1 MDHSRSRIAAETVGV
16 RRCISV
22 RRIYIVDTGL
32 VAPYH
37 GFSVR
42 AEEGVMR
49 AIVKKWGNSAA
60 VRIPSGIMQAA
71 GLTLD
76 EVVDV
81 REQDG
86 QIVIKPIRLGKVD
99 LAQLLAGIT
108 RENLHDG

>member
-1 MDHSRSRIAAETVGV
+1 
-16 RRCISV
+16 
-22 RRIYIVDTGL
+22 
-32 VAPYH
+32 
-37 GFSVR
+37 
-42 AEEGVMR
+42 MR

-108 RENLHDG
+108 RENLHDGVDFGDPVGKESL